1 MHDLVIRG
9 GTVVDGSGGKPFEAD
24 VAVDGGVISAVGRVT
39 APGREEIDAGGKIV
53 TPGFV
58 DIHTHYDGQATWD
71 DVMAPSA
78 WHGVTTV
85 VMGNCG
91 VGFAPAAPD
100 RHQWLIG
107 LMEGVEDVP
116 GTALAEGMSWDWESF
131 PEYLAALE
139 KLPRTIDVGCHV
151 PHGAVRAY
159 VMGERGA
166 RNDAPTAA
174 EIAEMARIVEEGL
187 RAGALGFS
195 TSRTVIHKSIDG
207 ELVPGTTATAEE
219 LIGIGRAMGR
229 VGHGVFEMASDL
241 NPDWN
246 EFGWME
252 SLSRE
257 TGLPVTFA
265 MLQSPIKSMNWI
277 EQMRS
282 TAHANDNGGWVVA
295 QISLRGTGIL
305 MNWRG
310 TVHPFRSRPS
320 WQAIEGLSWAEQYA
334 RLADPAFK
342 AQLLGEAN
350 LPPQHPDLAPLAMIV
365 NGGWGMQFPL
375 GDVPDYEPGPEASIA
390 ALAAAA
396 GPDPAEYAYDLLM
409 EDAGNGFIYL
419 PLLNYADGNLDFLH
433 DMLLNRDDVVISLS
447 DGGAHCGT
455 ICDAASPTFLL
466 QHWVRDRERGRIPL
480 ELAVRRQCR
489 DTALLYG
496 LNDRGLL
503 APGYLADLNVIDLDA
518 LALEKPYLAWDLP
531 AGGRR
536 LLQKARGYVATVKS
550 GQVTFRDGVV
560 QDARP
565 GGVIRGP
572 QARPLAIAAE

>member
-1 MHDLVIRG
+1 
-9 GTVVDGSGGKPFEAD
+9 
-24 VAVDGGVISAVGRVT
+24 
-39 APGREEIDAGGKIV
+39 
-53 TPGFV
+53 
-58 DIHTHYDGQATWD
+58 
-71 DVMAPSA
+71 
-78 WHGVTTV
+78 
-85 VMGNCG
+85 
-91 VGFAPAAPD
+91 
-100 RHQWLIG
+100 
-107 LMEGVEDVP
+107 
-116 GTALAEGMSWDWESF
+116 MS
-131 PEYLAALE
+131 ALE
-139 KLPRTIDVGCHV
+139 KLPRTIDIGCHV

-166 RNDAPTAA
+166 RNDAPTEA
-174 EIAEMARIVEEGL
+174 EIAAMSRIVEEGL

-207 ELVPGTTATAEE
+207 ELVPGTTATADE
-219 LIGIGRAMGR
+219 LIGIGRAMAR

-241 NPDWN
+241 NPEWN

-252 SLSRE
+252 KLSKE

-265 MLQSPIKSMNWI
+265 MLQSPIKGLNWI

-282 TAHANDNGGWVVA
+282 TAHANDNGANVVA

-310 TVHPFRSRPS
+310 TVHPFRLRPS
-320 WQAIEGLSWAEQYA
+320 WQAIAELSWPEQYA
-334 RLADPAFK
+334 RLSDPAFK
-342 AQLLGEAN
+342 AQLLAEDN
-350 LPPQHPDLAPLAMIV
+350 LPPPHPDIAPLLMIV
-365 NGGWGMQFPL
+365 TGGWGMQFPL
-375 GDVPDYEPGPEASIA
+375 GDVPNYEPMPEESIA
-390 ALAAAA
+390 ALAAAQGRA
-396 GPDPAEYAYDLLM
+396 CQEIAYDMLM
-409 EDAGNGFIYL
+409 ADDGNGFIYL
-419 PLLNYADGNLDFLH
+419 PLLNYADGNLDFVRDL
-433 DMLLNRDDVVISLS
+433 LLNRDDIVISLS

-466 QHWVRDRERGRIPL
+466 QHWVRDRARGTIPL

-503 APGYLADLNVIDLDA
+503 RPGYLADLNVIDLDA

-550 GQVTFRDGVV
+550 GEITFRDGKL
-560 QDARP
+560 QPARP
-565 GGVIRGP
+565 GKVIRGP
-572 QARPLAIAAE
+572 RAEPMAIAAE